1 MREHDPGEGIDLG
14 QSFDPEGWPVPAPVP
29 PETSRRMVGC
39 RFPVALWEQ
48 FRAAAW
54 AERKSATRALEELIA
69 VYVAR
74 AQKQHNGGE
83 PFEPLP
89 LR

>member
-1 MREHDPGEGIDLG
+1 
-14 QSFDPEGWPVPAPVP
+14 
-29 PETSRRMVGC
+29 MVGC

-54 AERKSATRALEELIA
+54 AERKSATAALEELMRG
-69 VYVAR
+69 YVAR

-89 LR
+89 RRGEQQA